1 MADYGK
7 SSPFRIT
14 RTVAAGPRA
23 GRDIY
28 PVRNVWDV
36 LKGRLVSDLE
46 QFKPA
51 APLR

>member
-7 SSPFRIT
+7 LFPFWIT
-14 RTVAAGPRA
+14 RAVAAGPRA

-36 LKGRLVSDLE
+36 PKGRLVSDLE
-46 QFKPA
+46 QFKQA